1 MRPEDTGDTLED
13 IFPCTIFLSSV
24 QSSISDTRSEK
35 NPQSKET
42 DHKSKKKC
50 NFCNH
55 TSRESHVLANFQAKQ
70 WNHDPK
76 PPKPKKTDGNLNK
89 KLNEKENHAGKN
101 AVKSRRM

>member
-42 DHKSKKKC
+42 DHNS
-50 NFCNH
+50 
-55 TSRESHVLANFQAKQ
+55 
-70 WNHDPK
+70 
-76 PPKPKKTDGNLNK
+76 
-89 KLNEKENHAGKN
+89 
-101 AVKSRRM
+101 